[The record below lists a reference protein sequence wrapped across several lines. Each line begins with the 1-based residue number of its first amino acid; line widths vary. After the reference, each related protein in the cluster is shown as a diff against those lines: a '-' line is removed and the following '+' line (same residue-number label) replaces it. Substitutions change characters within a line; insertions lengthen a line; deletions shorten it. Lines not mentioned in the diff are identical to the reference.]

1 MMVEKIKSGE
11 ITSYTF
17 YTTIP
22 MDNVWSMDYFLKEFD
37 LGDRVVL
44 FDGTYVEFDFGFCA
58 HSGGGGDFYSHI
70 IRFEKL

>member
-1 MMVEKIKSGE
+1 MVEKIKSGE

-22 MDNVWSMDYFLKEFD
+22 MDNIWSMDYFIKEFG
-37 LGDRVVL
+37 LEDRVSL
-44 FDGTYVEFDFGFCA
+44 WDGTYVEFDFGFFA
-58 HSGGGGDFYSHI
+58 HSGGLGDEYSHI